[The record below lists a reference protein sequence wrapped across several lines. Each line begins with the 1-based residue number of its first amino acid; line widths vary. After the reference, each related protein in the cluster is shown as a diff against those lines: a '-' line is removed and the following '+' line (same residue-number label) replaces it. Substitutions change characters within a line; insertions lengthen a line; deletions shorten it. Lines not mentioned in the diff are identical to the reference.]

1 MKKKR
6 LQLDPAI
13 AQSLP
18 GTEDHQRRVQWYLD
32 HREDLSR
39 FMDMRVDFAFKY
51 ILGHKEILLKLL
63 NDFLP
68 IDVEDIEYRPNE
80 LPVQSEKDKR
90 SAFDVLCTER
100 NSGERFLCEMQQIED
115 TDMDDRL
122 MFYGCSLI
130 HSQIER
136 GNPQYFLKPVYVI
149 CISNYLRK
157 HDEPVPENKILFNYR
172 MREPQMNE
180 NFGNRLNFYILELP
194 RLKRLW
200 ANLETNVERWCYM
213 FNNLSTF
220 AEKVPADSEYFDDLY
235 EVARTGGLTEV
246 ELQSYVDSMVTE
258 YDKRVIGD
266 YFLKEG
272 MEKGMEKGIEKG
284 IKKTIMDFKR
294 AGASDELITKA
305 TGLSLEQIATL
316 K

>member
-18 GTEDHQRRVQWYLD
+18 GTEDHQRKVQWYLD

-130 HSQIER
+130 HSQIKR

-272 MEKGMEKGIEKG
+272 MEKG